1 MYYPES
7 ESAENVETI
16 AVETLETESEEATD
30 TKVTV
35 YTDATVAGKQASPL
49 ADYQFDFGTKAGNAG
64 DPFKTITNQAYSE
77 EAGYYNATYANNKI
91 SVSVNGA
98 EFEEVGIPA
107 YAVRPFMGAT
117 QIVRG

>member
-1 MYYPES
+1 M
-7 ESAENVETI
+7 
-16 AVETLETESEEATD
+16 ETLETESEEATD